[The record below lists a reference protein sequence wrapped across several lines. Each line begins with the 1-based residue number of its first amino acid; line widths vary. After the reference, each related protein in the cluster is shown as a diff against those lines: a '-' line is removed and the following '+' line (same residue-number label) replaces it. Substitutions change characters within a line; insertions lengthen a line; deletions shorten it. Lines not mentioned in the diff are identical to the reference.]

1 MSLTRKYLSALGI
14 DAEKIDEIIAAHS
27 ETVES
32 LKEQRDSYKADAEKL
47 PAIVNERDNLKE
59 QLKQNTNASNEKYNT
74 LKAEFDKAKSDN
86 EALQKE
92 YDKTKA
98 DNESLQKEFD
108 TYKADVSAKE
118 TRTKVENAYRDILR
132 EVGVSEK
139 RINSIIRVTNFDDI
153 KLDEKGGLENTDTLK
168 ESAKKDWADF
178 IVTEHEEGAKVPK
191 PPESTN
197 DKKPSPTQ
205 GRAAQL
211 AAQYHNERYGTNE
224 PKGE

>member
-59 QLKQNTNASNEKYNT
+59 QLKQATNAGNEKYNT

-98 DNESLQKEFD
+98 DNESLQREFD

-139 RINSIIRVTNFDDI
+139 RINSIIRITNFDDI
-153 KLDEKGGLENTDTLK
+153 KLDEKGGLEIL
-168 ESAKKDWADF
+168 
-178 IVTEHEEGAKVPK
+178 IH
-191 PPESTN
+191 
-197 DKKPSPTQ
+197 
-205 GRAAQL
+205 
-211 AAQYHNERYGTNE
+211 
-224 PKGE
+224 